1 MKPRIALF
9 CAASFASAAAL
20 AAAEIPSA
28 EWQIKTAVLAAPK
41 ADRAAATV
49 LGYDPNGALVS
60 LRKGSNSF
68 ICLADDPKQKGFSVA
83 CYHKDLDPFMARG
96 RALAAQGKNAAEVF
110 KIREEEVKA
119 GKLVIPDKS
128 ILNVTTGKVDAATGE
143 VTDLY
148 TRYVIYI
155 PYATVESTG
164 IPLAPIADGAPWIMN
179 PGTHRAHI
187 MINPPKSAAGAKGTP
202 ASDEHKNHK

>member
-1 MKPRIALF
+1 MKLWITLF
-9 CAASFASAAAL
+9 CVVSVA
-20 AAAEIPSA
+20 AAAEISS

-41 ADRAAATV
+41 ADREAATV
-49 LGYDPNGALVS
+49 LGYDSSGALIT
-60 LRKGSNSF
+60 LRQGTNNF

-83 CYHKDLDPFMARG
+83 CYHKDLEPFMARG
-96 RALAAQGKNAAEVF
+96 RALAAQGKNAVEIF
-110 KIREEEVKA
+110 KLREDEVKA
-119 GKLVIPDKS
+119 GKLSMPDKS
-128 ILNVTTGKVDAATGE
+128 ILNVTTGKVDERTGA
-143 VTDLY
+143 VTEQY

-187 MINPPKSAAGAKGTP
+187 MINPPKSAAASTGTP

>member
-1 MKPRIALF
+1 MKIWIALF
-9 CAASFASAAAL
+9 CVASL
-20 AAAEIPSA
+20 AAAAELPSR

-41 ADRAAATV
+41 AEREAATV
-49 LGYDPNGALVS
+49 LGYDPSGAVAM
-60 LRKGSNSF
+60 LRQGTNNF

-83 CYHKDLDPFMARG
+83 CYHKDLEPFMARG
-96 RALAAQGKNAAEVF
+96 RALAAQGKNAVDIF
-110 KIREEEVKA
+110 KVREDEVKA
-119 GKLVIPDKS
+119 GKLSMPDKS
-128 ILNVTTGKVDAATGE
+128 ILNVTTGKVDEKTGE
-143 VTDLY
+143 VTELY

-187 MINPPKSAAGAKGTP
+187 MINPPKSAAASKGTP